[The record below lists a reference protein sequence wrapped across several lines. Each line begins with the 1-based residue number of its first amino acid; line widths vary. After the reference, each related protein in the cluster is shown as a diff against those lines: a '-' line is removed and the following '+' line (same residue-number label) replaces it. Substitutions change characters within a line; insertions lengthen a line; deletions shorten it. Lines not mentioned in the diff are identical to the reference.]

1 MKLTKQTK
9 TLIGLGVLG
18 IGAYLIWKQ
27 NKDKQNF
34 GGFNKVGSRNTLGR
48 PRTKNPIFSMPTGE
62 TLPTNPFDKSSGEAT
77 TFLTASRNPCG
88 CGGLN
93 RKGTVVS
100 IEDGTAICSR
110 DDGNGVFGCKFG
122 NYLSYYQLIDAGVLR

>member
-34 GGFNKVGSRNTLGR
+34 GGLNKVGSRNTLGR
-48 PRTKNPIFSMPTGE
+48 PRRKNPIFSMPTGE
-62 TLPTNPFDKSSGEAT
+62 TLPTNPFEKTG
-77 TFLTASRNPCG
+77 TAASFSVNRNPCG
-88 CGGLN
+88 CAGVG
-93 RKGTVVS
+93 RRSTYVGSEKGY
-100 IEDGTAICSR
+100 AICTDNTS
-110 DDGNGVFGCKFG
+110 GVAFGCINGEKK
-122 NYLSYYQLIDAGVLR
+122 SYFELIEEGVLR